1 MKENQDVYKAEEFHL
16 VQLYAAGEVAA
27 EVLVDIFGL
36 QRSRVDIEVEVEVE
50 GEWEVYK
57 VGQPQTV
64 EWIVLVIEDGW
75 CVIVRLIMHV
85 NKKRLMLVFFCF
97 DFLL

>member
-50 GEWEVYK
+50 GE
-57 VGQPQTV
+57 
-64 EWIVLVIEDGW
+64 
-75 CVIVRLIMHV
+75 
-85 NKKRLMLVFFCF
+85 
-97 DFLL
+97 